1 MSKSGKISPLPRR
14 SGSTPRRLS
23 NARRTQAERRAESA
37 HSLLLAAAEL
47 IAEEGLNAA
56 TFEKIGARA
65 GYSRGLAS
73 QHFGSKDGLIEA
85 LIDYLHEYSEELI
98 STKEMN
104 DVKGLDAILASVDIT
119 MRNFETEQ
127 TIRAYFVA
135 MAGTV
140 GTLSPQR
147 AAFAAS
153 HMKAKERFAF
163 HLREGQAMGN
173 ISPEIDAD
181 ATALMI
187 GSLILGVSTQ
197 CLIDPTTDLARVRKT
212 TLAALRRSLE
222 V

>member
-1 MSKSGKISPLPRR
+1 MSKPGEIGTLPQRSSGP
-14 SGSTPRRLS
+14 
-23 NARRTQAERRAESA
+23 RRTQAERRAESD

-47 IAEEGLNAA
+47 IAEEGFSAA
-56 TFEKIGARA
+56 TFEKVGARA

-73 QHFGSKDGLIEA
+73 QRFGSKDGLIEA
-85 LIDYLHEYSEELI
+85 LIDYLHERSEELVFA
-98 STKEMN
+98 EGLN
-104 DVKGLDAILASVDIT
+104 GVKGLDAILASVDIY

-127 TIRAYFVA
+127 AIRAYFVA
-135 MAGTV
+135 MAGAV

-153 HMKAKERFAF
+153 HMKAKERFAL
-163 HLREGQAMGN
+163 HLREGQEMGN
-173 ISPEIDAD
+173 ISTQIDAD

-197 CLIDPTTDLARVRKT
+197 WLIDPTTDLARVRRT
-212 TLAALRRSLE
+212 TLTALRRSLG